1 MANYQRSSVIDS
13 SLWMV
18 GVSLV
23 LFFLPALNGLIG
35 SGYKAGTVGRALSAA
50 VLPAILVFFGVW
62 GLMAMFDH
70 AVLGFLS
77 GIAVGLWALISS
89 IGLLIGGA
97 VALTAC
103 ACLTL
108 KTDTSNSTTSV
119 AHATRNRP
127 Q

>member
-77 GIAVGLWALISS
+77 GIAVGLWALQHR
-89 IGLLIGGA
+89 
-97 VALTAC
+97 TADRRRC
-103 ACLTL
+103 SAYSMRLS
-108 KTDTSNSTTSV
+108 D
-119 AHATRNRP
+119 P
-127 Q
+127 QDGHQ